1 MSEIVDL
8 TNVDLGVENLG
19 EMWEDFI
26 ARCTPAHATLFNES
40 YNLIALSFPD
50 SFIDSTL
57 THLFI
62 DEGLET
68 SELMSH
74 VRLLLINSIIDA
86 LQIMGVI
93 IDKDYLEMNSLEELK
108 NVLDTVY
115 LFDGLTDLIGL
126 VDVLNN
132 EELDCKERFIQ
143 VVRMT
148 QPQYDM
154 SNMEYY
160 ITDVSPN
167 VIRGLLIGLNII
179 DEDDTEHVDHTLKTR
194 IRDNKLFLAGTLAG
208 QHIQNGGGVGQV
220 LDAYMRLFMSDL
232 ADMLV
237 KDKLAYMTN
246 ILGIM
251 LISSLSDN
259 EISGQFNALIED
271 QCDQVD
277 ELFKATAIM
286 NKVKLNA
293 QA

>member
-1 MSEIVDL
+1 MSEIIDL

-74 VRLLLINSIIDA
+74 VRLLFINSIIDA

-108 NVLDTVY
+108 NVLDTVF

-132 EELDCKERFIQ
+132 EEMDCKERFIQ

-160 ITDVSPN
+160 ISDVNPN
-167 VIRGLLIGLNII
+167 VIIGLLIGLNII
-179 DEDDTEHVDHTLKTR
+179 DEDGSEYVDHTIRTR
-194 IRDNKLFLAGTLAG
+194 IRNNKIFLAGTLAG
-208 QHIQNGGGVGQV
+208 KHIQDGGGAGQV

-232 ADMLV
+232 ADLLI
-237 KDKLAYMTN
+237 KDKYEYMRN
-246 ILGIM
+246 VLGIM

-259 EISGQFNALIED
+259 QISGQFNALIED

-277 ELFKATAIM
+277 ELYKATAIL
-286 NKVKLNA
+286 NKVKLDA

>member
-50 SFIDSTL
+50 SFTDSTL

-68 SELMSH
+68 SELMAH
-74 VRLLLINSIIDA
+74 VRLLFINSIIDA
-86 LQIMGVI
+86 LQIMGII

-108 NVLDTVY
+108 NVLDTIF

-132 EELDCKERFIQ
+132 EELDCKERFIE
-143 VVRMT
+143 VVRMV

-154 SNMEYY
+154 SNMEDY

-167 VIRGLLIGLNII
+167 VIRGILIGLNII
-179 DEDDTEHVDHTLKTR
+179 DEDDSEHVDHTLKQR
-194 IRDNKLFLAGTLAG
+194 IRANRLFLAETFAG

-220 LDAYMRLFMSDL
+220 VDAYMRLFMSDL
-232 ADMLV
+232 AKLLV
-237 KDKLAYMTN
+237 EDKLKYLCN
-246 ILGIM
+246 VLSLM

-259 EISGQFNALIED
+259 EISGQFSALIED
-271 QCDQVD
+271 QCNEVD
-277 ELFKATAIM
+277 ELYKATALL